1 MSLLDAA
8 FCLDEL
14 AAGHVPGR
22 SQLLSGA
29 LALDTLCKRSR
40 AAERELLDAAAGL
53 NALATGGTL
62 DLAPAGQARA
72 ALLAAAVRREMTRG

>member
-8 FCLDEL
+8 YCLDEL
-14 AAGHVPGR
+14 AGGRVPGR
-22 SQLLSGA
+22 PQLLSGA
-29 LALDTLCKRSR
+29 LALDTLCRNG

-53 NALATGGTL
+53 NALATGGTP